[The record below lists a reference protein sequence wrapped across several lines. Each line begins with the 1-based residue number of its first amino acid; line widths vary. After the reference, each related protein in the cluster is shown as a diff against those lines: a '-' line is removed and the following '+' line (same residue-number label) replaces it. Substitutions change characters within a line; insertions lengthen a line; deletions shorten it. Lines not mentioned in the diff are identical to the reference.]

1 MSAKVLTTAAA
12 KEANIDIIEDGRGTQ
27 AVHDVV
33 VAIRAAR
40 VSGSANTKTKAEVDL
55 MFSVQGQE
63 AFGMFDGRPHDDVTA
78 VGSRHRATYQND
90 FLRFAHLHDLKILHR
105 YTSIAHV
112 TRHTLIFPNAAR
124 RRAIADR
131 ADAPVR
137 FRTVRRTLPSEIV
150 LFHYALKTFAF
161 RAANDIDEVAGLKLR
176 NGQINFAFGKIAFQP
191 KFAHQSL
198 WLDSGLFKFAD

>member
-1 MSAKVLTTAAA
+1 WSKLSRSFVLRHFT
-12 KEANIDIIEDGRGTQ
+12 EGLGLLRLLFFL
-27 AVHDVV
+27 VL
-33 VAIRAAR
+33 
-40 VSGSANTKTKAEVDL
+40 S

-112 TRHTLIFPNAAR
+112 TRHTLIFTNAAR

-131 ADAPVR
+131 ADAPAR
-137 FRTVRRTLPSEIV
+137 FRTVRDRKSTRLNSS
-150 LFHYALKTFAF
+150 H
-161 RAANDIDEVAGLKLR
+161 
-176 NGQINFAFGKIAFQP
+176 
-191 KFAHQSL
+191 
-198 WLDSGLFKFAD
+198 